1 MFSRLLLVVLTTA
14 AVTLPAAVIDNS
26 WQIFIPEKAA
36 PTEKQ
41 SAAEIT
47 AYIEKI
53 CKLKLKTIHTDS
65 GSEKV
70 ITIKGDPA
78 LDTEEYR
85 IEINGSKVAITGGL
99 PQGVLFGAYCFIE
112 DVLGCRFLSINYTHI
127 PQKKSIVLPG
137 KFTHKVKPFFFGR
150 KISPGSY
157 YGWSPNRP
165 FQAHRQYNAFYIAPE
180 YGWFPRFVEQR
191 QCHTYYLYTE
201 DFPKD
206 KPEYFSM
213 DKDGNRQYPLGPN
226 GPGNLC
232 FTYMPGRDLVVKK
245 MVEVIERDREFQR
258 KNYPGMPYP
267 VFIDVSAN
275 DNGDA
280 CYCPNCMEAVKKY
293 QNSYSDLVLEFTN
306 DIARRIDK
314 LYPGMI
320 VQFFAYNFSQAPPK
334 VVKAEKNVMVQL
346 AVLGSEFYRPGHFR
360 RDVYHDLDH
369 PNNRETVEALKG
381 WGKSGAMIRFW
392 DYWKLYCPEVLFPA
406 TMVGALP
413 RNIRV
418 YAENNCRMYMAENQ
432 FGYTRLALPNF
443 SELAHYLGSKL
454 LIDPTLDEKAVIADF
469 MTHYYGKG
477 GKYMQQI
484 LDMIVAGQEK
494 EPGRPGLVGFNAA
507 YITKD
512 FLLKADR
519 IFELAEQAVANEPVF
534 LQHIGR
540 ERVPFDDTML
550 FLERR
555 LKLEI
560 DRNKVITRLYK
571 NEKNALLAMNQQ
583 SSHPAIVK
591 WLDDKFSCELAG
603 LPIPEQFAGK
613 KVWDF
618 PWYKIRNRAWTS
630 NWVNDPAA
638 AAGKAMRFD
647 GIFVIQKK
655 LPAKYHSKE
664 LVIGLTDTV
673 TDKDLLCRK
682 IDRKKMFTDEK
693 YHWYHV
699 GKSKVKELC
708 TLYVHESKQMPLRI
722 PQAMY
727 DPKNPDAEYNIYI
740 SIKLEGS
747 SYAPGSKK
755 ADAIY
760 VDRVIFTD

>member
-1 MFSRLLLVVLTTA
+1 MFIRWFSAILLAAATA
-14 AVTLPAAVIDNS
+14 LPAAVIDDS
-26 WQIFIPEKAA
+26 WKIFTPEKAT
-36 PTEKQ
+36 PTEKKAAAEAAEYIKRISTLQ
-41 SAAEIT
+41 LKDTHSAA
-47 AYIEKI
+47 
-53 CKLKLKTIHTDS
+53 

-70 ITIKGDPA
+70 ITIQGDPK
-78 LDTEEYR
+78 LDVEEYR
-85 IEINGSKVAITGGL
+85 IEIDGKKVSITGGL
-99 PQGVLFGAYCFIE
+99 PQGVLFGAYSFIE

-127 PQKKSIVLPG
+127 PQKKVIDLPE
-137 KFTHKVKPFFFGR
+137 KYSKKVKPFFFGR

-157 YGWSPNRP
+157 YGWDPNRP
-165 FQAHRQYNAFYIAPE
+165 FQAKRQYNAFYIAPE

-191 QCHTYYLYTE
+191 QCHTYHLYTS

-213 DKDGNRQYPLGPN
+213 DKKGNRQYPLGAN

-267 VFIDVSAN
+267 VFIDVSGN

-306 DIARRIDK
+306 DLARRIDK

-346 AVLGSEFYRPGHFR
+346 AILGSEFYRPGHFR

-369 PNNRETVEALKG
+369 PNNLDSMEAIRG
-381 WGKSGAMIRFW
+381 WSKSGAMIRIW
-392 DYWKLYCPEVLFPA
+392 DYWKLYYPEVLFPA
-406 TMVGALP
+406 TMVSALP

-432 FGYTRLALPNF
+432 FGTLALALPNF

-454 LIDPTLDEKAVIADF
+454 LIDPKQDEKAIIADF
-469 MTHYYGKG
+469 MKHYYGEG

-484 LDMIVAGQEK
+484 LDMLTAGQAA
-494 EPGRPGLVGFNAA
+494 EPGKPGLVGFNAK
-507 YITKD
+507 YLTRE

-519 IFELAEQAVANEPVF
+519 IFDEAEKAVGSNAVY
-534 LQHIGR
+534 LLHIGR
-540 ERVPFDDTML
+540 ERVAFDSTML
-550 FLERR
+550 FLDRR
-555 LKLEI
+555 LKLNL
-560 DRNKVITRLYK
+560 DRKKVLFRLYK
-571 NEKNALLAMNQQ
+571 NEKNALLYMNQQ
-583 SSHPAIVK
+583 TLHPMITK
-591 WLDDKFSCELAG
+591 WIDEKYSCALAG
-603 LPIPEQFAGK
+603 LPVPAQFAGK
-613 KVWDF
+613 TVWDF
-618 PWYKIRNRAWTS
+618 PWYEIRNKAWTS
-630 NWVNDPAA
+630 EWMDDADAA
-638 AAGKAMRFD
+638 GGKAMRFD
-647 GIFVIQKK
+647 GIFIIQKT
-655 LPAKYHSKE
+655 LPEGYHQQE
-664 LVIGLTDTV
+664 LVLGLTDTV
-673 TDKDLLCRK
+673 AEKDLLCRK
-682 IDRKKMFTDEK
+682 IDRKDMFTDEK

-708 TLYVHESKQMPLRI
+708 TLYAHASKQMPLRI

-727 DPKNPDAEYNIYI
+727 DPANPDAEYNIYV
-740 SIKLEGS
+740 SVKLEGP

-760 VDRVIFTD
+760 IDRVIFTD

>member
-1 MFSRLLLVVLTTA
+1 MISKWFSALLLSAATT
-14 AVTLPAAVIDNS
+14 LSAAVIDDS
-26 WQIFIPEKAA
+26 WRIFTPEKPT
-36 PTEKQ
+36 PTEKK
-41 SAAEIT
+41 AAGEV
-47 AYIEKI
+47 AEYIKKI
-53 CKLKLKTIHTDS
+53 STLQLKDTHSDA
-65 GSEKV
+65 GCDKV

-78 LDTEEYR
+78 LEVEEYR
-85 IEINGSKVAITGGL
+85 IEIDGGKVSITGGL

-127 PQKKSIVLPG
+127 PQKKSIVLPE
-137 KFTHKVKPFFFGR
+137 KYSHRIKPAFFGR
-150 KISPGSY
+150 KISPGPY
-157 YGWSPNRP
+157 YGWDPNRP
-165 FQAHRQYNAFYIAPE
+165 YQAKRQYNAFYIAPE

-191 QCHTYYLYTE
+191 QCHTYYLYTS

-206 KPEYFSM
+206 KPEFFSM
-213 DKDGNRQYPLGPN
+213 DKDGKRQYPLGPN

-267 VFIDVSAN
+267 NFIDVSGN

-280 CYCPNCMEAVKKY
+280 CFCPNCMKAVEKY

-306 DIARRIDK
+306 DIARRINK

-369 PNNRETVEALKG
+369 PNNRETLDAIRG
-381 WGKSGAMIRFW
+381 WSKSGAMMRFW
-392 DYWKLYCPEVLFPA
+392 DYWKLYYPEVLFPA
-406 TMVGALP
+406 TMVSALP

-432 FGYTRLALPNF
+432 FGSLALALPNF

-454 LIDPTLDEKAVIADF
+454 LIDPKLNEKAIIADF
-469 MTHYYGKG
+469 MQHYYGAG

-484 LDMIVAGQEK
+484 LDMLTAGQAA
-494 EPGRPGLVGFNAA
+494 EPGKPGLVGFNAN
-507 YITKD
+507 YLTKD
-512 FLLKADR
+512 FLLTADR
-519 IFELAEQAVANEPVF
+519 IFDEAEKAAADNAVY
-534 LQHIGR
+534 LLHIGR
-540 ERVPFDDTML
+540 ERVAFDSTML
-550 FLERR
+550 FLDRR
-555 LKLEI
+555 LKLNL
-560 DRNKVITRLYK
+560 DRKKVLFRLYK
-571 NEKNALLAMNQQ
+571 NEKNALLYMNSQNL
-583 SSHPAIVK
+583 HPAIVK
-591 WLDDKFSCELAG
+591 WIDEKYSRAMAG

-613 KVWDF
+613 TVWDF
-618 PWYKIRNRAWTS
+618 PWYEIRNKAWTS
-630 NWVNDPAA
+630 KWVDDADA

-647 GIFVIQKK
+647 GIFVIQKT
-655 LPAKYHSKE
+655 LPAGYHQQE

-673 TDKDLLCRK
+673 ANKDLLCKKIARK
-682 IDRKKMFTDEK
+682 DMFTDEK

-699 GKSKVKELC
+699 GKSKVKQLC
-708 TLYVHESKQMPLRI
+708 TLYAHKSKQMPLRI

-727 DPKNPDAEYNIYI
+727 DPKNPDAEYNIYL
-740 SIKLEGS
+740 SIKLEGP
-747 SYAPGSKK
+747 SYVPGSKK

-760 VDRVIFTD
+760 IDRVIFTD